1 MGTGGGG
8 VTASHRA
15 ADALGHKSQN
25 GRAPAASR
33 QEPADGG
40 RSPAP
45 PTRCKAPLGTRR
57 RARGVRRPAPHPLIQ
72 VQASGWRCPH
82 SPDTRHAP
90 PCYTRSA
97 LCTPYWCKPQRAT
110 RICLVRP
117 LKVAARTA
125 AVEPCPAPEPATPT
139 RIWLPK
145 RSPTK
150 QHRDSHLSA
159 RRGRA
164 RLPTDGPVTDSGAQ
178 CGTRKTA
185 VAGRG
190 PSDGFLGWA
199 CRPSWWNAWQHQLH
213 KVAGGSEQRTLADS
227 AKWAPYS

>member
-25 GRAPAASR
+25 GRAPVASR

-57 RARGVRRPAPHPLIQ
+57 LARGVQRPAPHPLIQ

-82 SPDTRHAP
+82 SPDTRHTP

-97 LCTPYWCKPQRAT
+97 LCTPYWCKPQRAM

-117 LKVAARTA
+117 LKVG
-125 AVEPCPAPEPATPT
+125 P
-139 RIWLPK
+139 
-145 RSPTK
+145 RS
-150 QHRDSHLSA
+150 R
-159 RRGRA
+159 
-164 RLPTDGPVTDSGAQ
+164 
-178 CGTRKTA
+178 CGTVPRTRASDADENLASKTVPDQTA
-185 VAGRG
+185 PRQ
-190 PSDGFLGWA
+190 PSV
-199 CRPSWWNAWQHQLH
+199 C
-213 KVAGGSEQRTLADS
+213 
-227 AKWAPYS
+227 APWPRASPHRWTGD